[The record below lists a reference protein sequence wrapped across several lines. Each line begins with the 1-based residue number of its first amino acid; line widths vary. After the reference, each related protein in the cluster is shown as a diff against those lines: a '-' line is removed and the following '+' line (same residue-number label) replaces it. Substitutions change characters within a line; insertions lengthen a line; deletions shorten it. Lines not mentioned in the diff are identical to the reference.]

1 MVDHGPLLYAQLI
14 GFTAGTVLFLFLL
27 VLFLGYRRRREFEGV
42 LFFLSFAL
50 FLFYSG
56 ALLELNTVLAYGH
69 SPVVA
74 GTIAYALQLLALL
87 LLPPLLLHAHA
98 AYAFVIGMV
107 RRPRLVKVLTR
118 AFYAVPILCLP
129 LLLPGKLLTAYEE
142 AAEPLLWF
150 AQRTDLWLCASLA
163 ACAVLQLRFAR
174 FGGGDIPRR
183 LHGWL
188 AGYFLAGMALV
199 LYSQALDAP
208 GFPVLQVEWL
218 DTAVELLPLAG
229 GGVLAYQ
236 ILRRNLLGI
245 SASRNLVYVVTG
257 GFLAVLY
264 LTVVQRVSQWLEP
277 EFPPVA
283 TTSILVFVLVF
294 LFEPLQ
300 RMVSRALERATR
312 GEVAK
317 VQALMAE
324 FQLVARGANL
334 EQLVQHIEPRIQ
346 QEFSLASVGVA
357 LQGGARRPAARSG
370 NVKRFPLRSEQTD
383 WGVMEAWHHGSI
395 LSGETYAALESLAG
409 QLPAVFGLC
418 RLIEEKLALERQ
430 LAERERLALLGQ
442 MAASISHNLKN
453 PLGSMKTLLQV
464 QLEKPDLPE
473 DLRKDCE
480 VVVAEIDRLAAK
492 LRQLLEYS
500 RPAMRGEPGAVDAVA
515 VADEVV
521 RLLVRDAERRRV
533 AVVVERPAQALRVRG
548 AREAVSDIVQNLL
561 VNAVE
566 ATPAGGRVLLRLEQ
580 RDAGTQCA
588 ISVSDDGPGIPL
600 ETRARIFQPFF
611 TTKPSGTGLGL
622 AIVSRRLAEL
632 GGTITCQSPLRDGRG
647 TQFTA
652 TLPLWNVESEAAGK

>member
-1 MVDHGPLLYAQLI
+1 MVDYGPLLYTQLI
-14 GFTAGTVLFLFLL
+14 GYTAGTVLFLFLL
-27 VLFLGYRRRREFEGV
+27 VLFLGYRRRREFESV
-42 LFFLSFAL
+42 LFFLSIAL

-56 ALLELNTVLAYGH
+56 ALLGLNTVLAYGH

-98 AYAFVIGMV
+98 AYAVVIGMV
-107 RRPRLVKVLTR
+107 RWPRLLKWAVRL
-118 AFYAVPILCLP
+118 FYAAPILCLP
-129 LLLPGKLLTAYEE
+129 LLLPGNLLTAYEE
-142 AAEPLLWF
+142 AAAPLLQF
-150 AQRTDLWLCASLA
+150 AQKTDLWLFASLV
-163 ACAVLQLRFAR
+163 ACSAMQFRFAR
-174 FGGGDIPRR
+174 QGRGEVSSR
-183 LHGWL
+183 LHGWMS
-188 AGYFLAGMALV
+188 GYFLASGLWV
-199 LYSQALDAP
+199 LYTQGMGAP
-208 GFPVLQVEWL
+208 GFSVMRAEWL
-218 DTAVELLPLAG
+218 DTAGEMLPLAG
-229 GGVLAYQ
+229 GAVLAYQ
-236 ILRRNLLGI
+236 ILCRSLLGI

-334 EQLVQHIEPRIQ
+334 EQLVKHVEPRIQ
-346 QEFSLASVGVA
+346 EEFSLAAVCLA
-357 LQGGARRPAARSG
+357 LREGPRRPAGQSG

-383 WGVMEAWHHGSI
+383 WGVMEAWHYGSI

-430 LAERERLALLGQ
+430 LAERERMALLGQ

-464 QLEKPDLPE
+464 QLEKPELPE
-473 DLRKDCE
+473 DLRRDCE
-480 VVVAEIDRLAAK
+480 VVVAEIDRLAVK

-500 RPAMRGEPGAVDAVA
+500 RPAMRSEPGAVDAAA

-533 AVVVERPAQALRVRG
+533 SVVVERPARPLRVRG

-566 ATPAGGRVLLRLEQ
+566 ATPAGGRVLLRLEE
-580 RDAGTQCA
+580 RDSGVQCA
-588 ISVSDDGPGIPL
+588 ISVSDDGPGIPQ

-622 AIVSRRLAEL
+622 AIVARRLAEL
-632 GGTITCQSPLRDGRG
+632 GGTVKCQSPLRDGRG
-647 TQFTA
+647 TQFTVA
-652 TLPLWNVESEAAGK
+652 LPLGSAAQEDTGT